1 MDKNQLV
8 MSLKKID
15 SVKFGSFT
23 LKSGIQ
29 SPFYIDL
36 RNIVSYPDVLESIV
50 DSIIDKIKV
59 LEFDV
64 ITGIPYTALPIASII
79 ASKLKI
85 PLIYIRKEKKDY
97 GAGGKIVGH
106 YKKCDRCL
114 VIDDVITTGG
124 SKLETAE
131 ELEASGVEVKD
142 FVVIIDRSF
151 EGKKIM
157 KDNGYKLHS
166 LFNIRELLDML
177 RLNDVINEN
186 QVEEVLN
193 FINK

>member
-1 MDKNQLV
+1 MDKNELV

-36 RNIVSYPDVLESIV
+36 RNIVSYPDILDSIV
-50 DSIIDKIKV
+50 DSIIDSIKD

-64 ITGIPYTALPIASII
+64 ITGIPYTALPIASIV
-79 ASKLKI
+79 ASKLRI

-106 YKKCDRCL
+106 FKKGDKCL

-124 SKLETAE
+124 SKLETAK
-131 ELEASGVEVKD
+131 ELEASGVKVKD
-142 FVVIIDRSF
+142 FIVIIDRSF

-157 KDNGYKLHS
+157 KENGFDLHT
-166 LFNIRELLDML
+166 LFNIKELLNTL
-177 RLNDVINEN
+177 ENNGVINVN
-186 QVEEVLN
+186 QREEVLN